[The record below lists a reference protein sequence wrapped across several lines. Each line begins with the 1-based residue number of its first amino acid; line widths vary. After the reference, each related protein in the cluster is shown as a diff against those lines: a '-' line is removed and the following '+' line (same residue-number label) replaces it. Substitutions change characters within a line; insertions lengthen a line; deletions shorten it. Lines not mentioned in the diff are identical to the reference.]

1 MLVAETAIK
10 QWVETIKR
18 SDNLYKLHCAGVN
31 YIIKDMTVIQISP
44 CFQISGDIYSINEKN
59 IVEEMTQDIKK
70 LVIV

>member
-18 SDNLYKLHCAGVN
+18 SDNLYKLYCAGVN

-44 CFQISGDIYSINEKN
+44 CFQISEDIYSINEKN

-70 LVIV
+70 RVIV